1 MGSSEN
7 YLSLVLHSKSWTAS
21 IPLFAVP
28 GIILFAQALLAQSE
42 AGNMAEQLRGN
53 TVRVQAAQNGFGFIV
68 GARGGSLYIVTARHV
83 IVGVND
89 DPDAAPQNGAK
100 VVFYAD
106 QGKPY
111 SAEVLGTHEGDLAV
125 LRVAAPPGLQWA
137 RSCVAGSDKQ
147 NRGTSV
153 WFVGKGDKWSVP
165 VNPGAISSERPDTKS
180 LLEIDGLSVS
190 PGTSGAPLIASTGI
204 VGMIQND
211 SAYDTRALTIDFIQR
226 AIQQWNYPWDLT
238 AGRVTP
244 QRVIPQEDSTPTPV
258 PQTCSLDIDSNP
270 SGAGIKVNGA
280 SRGKTPDRI
289 TLTRGTSY
297 GLSLSLDGYKVH
309 QERIDCGTDSV
320 NAKMEAQVGTIT
332 VAYTGDLFA
341 CSLDLT
347 MKIGNKA
354 FHPTSNQYGVGGIP
368 LGKQSYTVT
377 GQIGCPLSGMC
388 VASGSGSIEVRDGA
402 TYSVQW
408 ANVAYGGCRVLLS
421 GN

>member
-7 YLSLVLHSKSWTAS
+7 YLSLVSHSKSWTAS

-28 GIILFAQALLAQSE
+28 GIILFAQPLLAQSE
-42 AGNMAEQLRGN
+42 ASNMAEQLRGN

-89 DPDAAPQNGAK
+89 DPDAAPPNSAK
-100 VVFYAD
+100 VVFYSD

-125 LRVAAPPGLQWA
+125 LRVAAPPVLQWA

-258 PQTCSLDIDSNP
+258 P
-270 SGAGIKVNGA
+270 KV
-280 SRGKTPDRI
+280 
-289 TLTRGTSY
+289 
-297 GLSLSLDGYKVH
+297 
-309 QERIDCGTDSV
+309 
-320 NAKMEAQVGTIT
+320 EAQVGTIT